1 MYALVS
7 TPKMASTLARSR
19 AGCTPTT
26 CSSSASR
33 GKRSRAAIAF
43 PSEVC
48 PASAGK
54 RPRAWGDLPER
65 DKFPDQGGRAFPTMR
80 SHVRTVPEVVREL
93 PRANKARKAFAK
105 LKNESAGCSGDLR
118 FLLVGGEDSRRRPA
132 TGRAVRPLG
141 GLGWRMRL
149 RLPWLG
155 IVASFR
161 EDDLFEGEICQKSGG
176 FHHLGKNSSE
186 EGKVA
191 PSPLPKKRTRNKS
204 PG

>member
-1 MYALVS
+1 M
-7 TPKMASTLARSR
+7 
-19 AGCTPTT
+19 
-26 CSSSASR
+26 
-33 GKRSRAAIAF
+33 
-43 PSEVC
+43 
-48 PASAGK
+48 
-54 RPRAWGDLPER
+54 GDLPER

-80 SHVRTVPEVVREL
+80 SHVWTAPEVVREL
-93 PRANKARKAFAK
+93 SRANKARKAFAK

-118 FLLVGGEDSRRRPA
+118 FLLVGGEASRRRPA

-141 GLGWRMRL
+141 GLGWGMRL

-161 EDDLFEGEICQKSGG
+161 KDDLFEGETCQKSGG

-191 PSPLPKKRTRNKS
+191 RKRQFADHCARFAWVLRVLGVLVRSPTKGVSSVQLK
-204 PG
+204 